1 MKSIPTLALAAAL
14 VLSPL
19 PAATQQAPFVLEG
32 LVVTASPTPRA
43 AGDVARFVTVLE
55 GDVLRAQGLTS
66 VADALRAVPGVAV
79 VQGGSF
85 GAVTSVFL
93 RGGESDHVQVLVDGV
108 PVNQPGGSFDFSGLL
123 LHNVERIE
131 VVRGPASSLY
141 GSDAMAGV
149 IHVITRTGRG
159 GPSGEV
165 SLRGGS
171 FARREASARA
181 EEGGG
186 VASWSTSVTRLST
199 DGVYARNSGFE
210 NRVAS
215 AHVRLAPDLQTRASV
230 ALRLAERTHRFPTDG
245 SGAVT
250 DENAFTFGDEASV
263 ALTAA
268 RALSAR
274 LELRGSLAIAQTDGG
289 TDDQPDSPA
298 DTLGT
303 YAFTSLDH
311 MRRTVADVRAHL
323 TLPHGLATFGVE
335 VEEQKQRSF
344 SQVAS
349 QWGPS
354 VGRSG
359 YGRQNRAA
367 FVHLTGARE
376 GFSFAA
382 GSRLEDNERFG
393 RFASWNAEVG
403 WRWAAGTRLRASAG
417 RGMKEPTFFE
427 NFARGWVRGNPDL
440 LPERSRSVEVGLEQE
455 GLGGRGVVR
464 ATVFTQRLRDLIQY
478 VAFPAAVGDPN
489 YVNVAAAATSGMEL
503 AAEGRVGPVVWG
515 GDWSWTRT
523 EVLEANTDDGEGAD
537 FVPGSSLLRRPRHA
551 GGVHATLSGAWGTLR
566 MDVRVVGSRADR
578 DFSSWPAR
586 RVELPRHQV
595 VSLGGEV
602 PVGRVVLGVRA
613 ENLLDARYED
623 VSGYPAPGR
632 GLYLGG
638 RVPFGGG

>member
-1 MKSIPTLALAAAL
+1 MKRIPTVALAAAL

-19 PAATQQAPFVLEG
+19 PAATQQPPFILEG

-55 GDVLRAQGLTS
+55 GEVLRAQGLTS
-66 VADALRAVPGVAV
+66 VADALRAVPGVTV

-108 PVNQPGGSFDFSGLL
+108 PVNQPGGSFDFSGLFL
-123 LHNVERIE
+123 DNVERIE

-159 GPSGEV
+159 SPSGEV

-171 FARREASARA
+171 FSRREASARA
-181 EEGGG
+181 EGGG
-186 VASWSTSVTRLST
+186 SVASWSASVARLRT

-215 AHVRLAPDLQTRASV
+215 AHVRLAPDPETRASV

-250 DENAFTFGDEASV
+250 DANAFTFGDEASV
-263 ALTAA
+263 ALTVT

-274 LELRGSLAIAQTDGG
+274 LELRGSVAMAQTDGG

-311 MRRTVADVRAHL
+311 MRRTVADLRAHL
-323 TLPHGLATFGVE
+323 TLPHGLATFGAE
-335 VEEQKQRSF
+335 LEEQRQRSF
-344 SQVAS
+344 SEVAS

-354 VGRSG
+354 VGRSE
-359 YGRQNRAA
+359 YGRENRAA
-367 FVHLTGARE
+367 FVHLTGA
-376 GFSFAA
+376 GKAFSFAA

-403 WRWAAGTRLRASAG
+403 WRPAARTRLRAAAG

-427 NFARGWVRGNPDL
+427 NFARGWVQGNPDL

-455 GLGGRGVVR
+455 GLGGRGVLR
-464 ATVFTQRLRDLIQY
+464 ATLFTQRLRDLIQY
-478 VAFPAAVGDPN
+478 VALPASVGDPN
-489 YVNVAAAATSGMEL
+489 FVNVAAAATSGLEV
-503 AAEGRVGPVVWG
+503 AAEGRVGRVRWG

-523 EVLEANTDDGEGAD
+523 EVLEAPTDDGEGAD
-537 FVPGSSLLRRPRHA
+537 FVPGARLLRRPVHA
-551 GGVHATLSGAWGTLR
+551 GGVHAALSGARGTLR
-566 MDVRVVGSRADR
+566 MDVRVVGSREDR

-586 RVELPRHQV
+586 RVELPRYQV
-595 VSLGGEV
+595 VNLGGEI
-602 PVGRVVLGVRA
+602 PVGRVVLGIRA
-613 ENLLDARYED
+613 ENLLDARYEE
-623 VSGYPAPGR
+623 VSGFPAPGR